1 MAMATTP
8 HPQPMA
14 QQGHTQGVGQTG
26 QQPMQSPGVVG
37 QMQPAHG
44 GVAQTP
50 ATMPAKP
57 VLFDDLEPVH
67 YARLYPDAKSSDE
80 AKAEAKKAGQAAY
93 DASAKIVAAAQ
104 VETTEVPPEGGAPAA
119 PSTKDTIKET
129 ASLVSNAA
137 NQALKERGD
146 PRAPAEAAAPHA

>member
-8 HPQPMA
+8 TPTHTPQA
-14 QQGHTQGVGQTG
+14 HTPGV
-26 QQPMQSPGVVG
+26 SPGVAPAAG
-37 QMQPAHG
+37 QMRAPG
-44 GVAQTP
+44 GTQAQTA

-93 DASAKIVAAAQ
+93 DESAKVVAAAQ
-104 VETTEVPPEGGAPAA
+104 VDTMEVPPEGGAAPPG
-119 PSTKDTIKET
+119 PSTKDTVT
-129 ASLVSNAA
+129 QPAGVVSNAA
-137 NQALKERGD
+137 NQALRERKD
-146 PRAPAEAAAPHA
+146 PRAPAEEAPPAHA